1 MKIEHSRRARPG
13 YELNCDAKPNPIFY
27 FRGGEKIQLTAPCWP
42 RVPTAGVQC
51 PGLCQCWGR
60 GQNFPHYRQNYFPN
74 TLISTCPA
82 LILLLKS
89 DKSSQMLHCTVRPVS
104 KIDLLVESILR
115 TAELCLGLLTK
126 QTTNS
131 PLSTHSEIGPMTIM
145 LSKSPL
151 FNSWIWKYTLCRLAA
166 GCQNQSNLSLSWRY
180 DEPHETVTTVCPMV
194 AVSPRLKSHFEQ
206 FLIYPTCDLLPGA
219 CFTSFSL
226 TMTTDNIGI
235 VNIDFKIGN
244 GKQKEFLILTS
255 IYS

>member
-13 YELNCDAKPNPIFY
+13 YELNCDAELTPIFY

-51 PGLCQCWGR
+51 PVSGLCHCWGR

-115 TAELCLGLLTK
+115 TAE
-126 QTTNS
+126 Q
-131 PLSTHSEIGPMTIM
+131 
-145 LSKSPL
+145 
-151 FNSWIWKYTLCRLAA
+151 
-166 GCQNQSNLSLSWRY
+166 SLSRSA
-180 DEPHETVTTVCPMV
+180 HETNNKQSTVHPFRDRSNDDHALKV
-194 AVSPRLKSHFEQ
+194 ATIQFMDLEIHFVSPSCWLPKPKQFE
-206 FLIYPTCDLLPGA
+206 
-219 CFTSFSL
+219 
-226 TMTTDNIGI
+226 
-235 VNIDFKIGN
+235 V
-244 GKQKEFLILTS
+244 
-255 IYS
+255 